1 MQTDKVKGQVYVAL
15 LSFDLKNKTRW
26 TLFTRGNWAYE
37 QEMLNLRLLGWKQ
50 FNNVNVCVFLPRW
63 WISLNFHSITA
74 KLPSTW
80 SHSWCWN
87 TKQFLSNKKLANKLL
102 IRPIFSA
109 TDLPLLVCCC
119 QLLRL
124 WLLLLVCS
132 SADLDRPWGVEWG
145 MDLGIFTKQQI
156 LKILIK

>member
-1 MQTDKVKGQVYVAL
+1 MQTDKVKGQVSVAL

-74 KLPSTW
+74 KLLSTW
-80 SHSWCWN
+80 SILIPKTFMMLKHK
-87 TKQFLSNKKLANKLL
+87 TVFIQQETGEQTIDTSN
-102 IRPIFSA
+102 IFCNWFPAVGLFYASGFY
-109 TDLPLLVCCC
+109 
-119 QLLRL
+119 
-124 WLLLLVCS
+124 CS
-132 SADLDRPWGVEWG
+132 SADLDWPWGVEW
-145 MDLGIFTKQQI
+145 IWAFSRNNRF
-156 LKILIK
+156 